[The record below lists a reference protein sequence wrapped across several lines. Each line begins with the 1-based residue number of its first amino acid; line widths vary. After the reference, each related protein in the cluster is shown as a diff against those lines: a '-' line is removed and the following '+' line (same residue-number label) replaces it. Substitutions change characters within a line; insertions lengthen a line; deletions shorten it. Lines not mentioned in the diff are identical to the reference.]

1 MSVTLKDIASKANV
15 SLATVSR
22 VLNNDQ
28 TLSVNDLTRKKIFEI
43 AEELNYT
50 KHKRPATKTP
60 SKRIAVV
67 QWYTQSQELDDLYYM
82 SIRMGIEEHCQQV
95 GYKAISIYESS
106 LDQIPAGVDGIIA
119 LGKFS
124 PNQIRQLQRISS
136 NVVLVDFDGL
146 SHGCDSVVTDFEQSV
161 DMVIDRFQQAEIND
175 IGMIYGTEK
184 TTDQK
189 QTINDQRY
197 HYFVKAVTALGIYN
211 PDFVFEGDFTSQ
223 AGYQAMKHA
232 IETLGDRLPHGFFVA
247 NDPMAVGALKA
258 LQEAKIQIP
267 ERVSLISFND
277 TTIANY
283 VYPGLSAIHV
293 ATKDM
298 GQSAV
303 ELMVEQQ
310 NAPRDF
316 TKKVV
321 LGTRLIER
329 QTTK

>member
-1 MSVTLKDIASKANV
+1 MSVTLKDIAAKAGV

-28 TLSVNDLTRKKIFEI
+28 TLSVNDSTRKKIFEI
-43 AEELNYT
+43 AEDLNYT
-50 KHKRPATKTP
+50 KHKRTATKTP
-60 SKRIAVV
+60 SRQIAVV

-82 SIRMGIEEHCQQV
+82 SIRMGIESHCQQV

-106 LDQIPAGVDGIIA
+106 LDQIPATVDGIIA

-124 PNQIRQLQRISS
+124 RNQIHQLQRISG
-136 NVVLVDFDGL
+136 NIVLVDFDGL
-146 SHGCDSVVTDFEQSV
+146 AYGCDSVVTDFEQSV
-161 DMVIDRFQQAEIND
+161 DMVIDRFNQSGFQD
-175 IGMIYGTEK
+175 VGMIYGVEK

-189 QTINDQRY
+189 QVINDLRY
-197 HYFVKAVTALGIYN
+197 HYFVKATTALNIYH
-211 PDFVFEGDFTSQ
+211 PEFVFEGNFTSQ
-223 AGYQAMKHA
+223 SGYQTMKQA
-232 IETLGDRLPHGFFVA
+232 IEVLGDRLPHAFFVA

-258 LQEAKIQIP
+258 LQEADIAIP
-267 ERVSLISFND
+267 DRVSLISFND

-283 VYPGLSAIHV
+283 VFPGLTAIHV

-303 ELMVEQQ
+303 ELMIEQL

>member
-1 MSVTLKDIASKANV
+1 MSVTLKDIATKANV

-28 TLSVNDLTRKKIFEI
+28 TLSVNDSTRKKIFEI
-43 AEELNYT
+43 AEDLNYT
-50 KHKRPATKTP
+50 KHKRTNLKTP
-60 SKRIAVV
+60 TKQIAVV
-67 QWYTQSQELDDLYYM
+67 QWYTKSQELDDLYYM
-82 SIRMGIEEHCQQV
+82 SIRMGIEEHCRQV
-95 GYKAISIYESS
+95 GYKSISIYESS
-106 LDQIPAGVDGIIA
+106 LDQIPTTVDGIVA

-124 PNQIRQLQRISS
+124 RSQIKQLQRISS

-146 SHGCDSVVTDFEQSV
+146 SYGCDSVVTDFEQSV
-161 DMVIDRFQQAEIND
+161 DMVIDRFTRNHIED
-175 IGMIYGTEK
+175 IGMIYGTER

-189 QTINDQRY
+189 RVIKDQRY
-197 HYFVKAVTALGIYN
+197 QYFVKAMSEEHLF
-211 PDFVFEGDFTSQ
+211 DERFVFEGNFTSQ
-223 AGYQAMKHA
+223 SGYQQMKNA
-232 IETLGDRLPHGFFVA
+232 IETLGAHLPHAFFVS

-258 LQEAKIQIP
+258 LQEANVEIP
-267 ERVSLISFND
+267 KRVSLISFND

-283 VYPGLSAIHV
+283 VFPGLSAVHV

-316 TKKVV
+316 AKKVV

-329 QTTK
+329 QTTE